1 MTCLPEIIKRV
12 KTGESPPFRPELP
25 KCAGDDSGE
34 YSLLD
39 KLTISCWEEMPD
51 DRPSIEAVKHV
62 IMKLNKGR

>member
-1 MTCLPEIIKRV
+1 MTCLPETIQRV
-12 KTGESPPFRPELP
+12 KKGETPPFRPRLP
-25 KCAGDDSGE
+25 KCVGDDSVE

-51 DRPSIEAVKHV
+51 DRPSIEAVKNV